1 MATLMRA
8 KEKERAWWREVR
20 GRVFPAHLFVKET
33 HCGDCRRFYNRNW
46 MRRKRGSLLEEL
58 F

>member
-1 MATLMRA
+1 MIRA
-8 KEKERAWWREVR
+8 KEKERSWWREVR
-20 GRVFPAHLFVKET
+20 SRVFPAHPFVKET